1 MLRVFFF
8 WFFLFL
14 KRPKQGTQGQKNPQA
29 KTGILMRETSQLDMQ
44 VKEMGIMIW
53 RDIVGGACEGLLM
66 LVCLMR
72 WLHSIEHV
80 LNGQGTPP

>member
-1 MLRVFFF
+1 
-8 WFFLFL
+8 
-14 KRPKQGTQGQKNPQA
+14 
-29 KTGILMRETSQLDMQ
+29 MRETCQLGMQ
-44 VKEMGIMIW
+44 VKENGIMIW

-66 LVCLMR
+66 LVCLMH